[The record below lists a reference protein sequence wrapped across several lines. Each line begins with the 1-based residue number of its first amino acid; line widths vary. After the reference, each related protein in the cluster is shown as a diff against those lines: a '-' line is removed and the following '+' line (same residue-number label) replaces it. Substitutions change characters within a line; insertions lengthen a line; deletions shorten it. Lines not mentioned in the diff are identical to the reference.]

1 MEMKCTDCLIGHGYI
16 CKPLRKVSEVVDKNF
31 DKVEEALNGSGDDP
45 SENYLTQE
53 QADGLY
59 QKKGSY
65 VSPAT
70 LEEYQKLLKEGVGIE
85 ITEDNTI
92 NVTLDT
98 KVFEPVS
105 ELPAVP
111 TDEQKN
117 KILLVPSSTPESGNA
132 CDEYVWL
139 VDGEHPDGYWEKF
152 GSANIDLSGY
162 LKSAEAEKLY
172 QPRGDYAPAAPADDA
187 YAHMSDIPAAPDLSP
202 YLKITEV
209 NGKKVV
215 TLPFD
220 VQIMG
225 TIDEAIY
232 AIASLRKYAQ
242 SEGADVIQVEIG
254 TTSFHLNLNSVDDVT
269 VDTPSGKKT
278 LATTDVASLEKDGL
292 MSKADKAKLDEIN
305 ADEIPWRIDIPVRG
319 TQFNKV
325 FEEETILSEWFHVAS
340 SVDLKQ
346 LILKK
351 QLVEVYGITL
361 TGKPMYYRM
370 PVHYAAFESNTQ
382 VKLVWVGLDTSN
394 DMVAKYTCLIN
405 LDGTVIENG
414 CNVQLTLKTIEV

>member
-1 MEMKCTDCLIGHGYI
+1 MKKLTKLLGETGI
-16 CKPLRKVSEVVDKNF
+16 CPALKRIAEASDANFTEVEKGGQGGGG
-31 DKVEEALNGSGDDP
+31 EQP
-45 SENYLTQE
+45 SENYLTKE
-53 QADGLY
+53 KAD
-59 QKKGSY
+59 
-65 VSPAT
+65 
-70 LEEYQKLLKEGVGIE
+70 E
-85 ITEDNTI
+85 
-92 NVTLDT
+92 
-98 KVFEPVS
+98 
-105 ELPAVP
+105 
-111 TDEQKN
+111 
-117 KILLVPSSTPESGNA
+117 
-132 CDEYVWL
+132 
-139 VDGEHPDGYWEKF
+139 
-152 GSANIDLSGY
+152 
-162 LKSAEAEKLY
+162 LY
-172 QPRGDYAPAAPADDA
+172 QPKGDYAPAAPADDP
-187 YAHMSDIPAAPDLSP
+187 YAKKSQIPELPDLSP

-209 NGKKVV
+209 DGKKVV

-220 VQIMG
+220 AQIMG

-232 AIASLRKYAQ
+232 AIASLRRYAQ

-254 TTSFHLNLNSVDDVT
+254 TTSFHLNLNSADDVT

-278 LATTDVASLEKDGL
+278 LATTDVASVEKDGL
-292 MSKADKAKLDEIN
+292 MSKDDKAKLDGIDDN
-305 ADEIPWRIDIPVRG
+305 NIPWRIDIPVRG

-382 VKLVWVGLDTSN
+382 VKLVWVGLDTNN
-394 DMVAKYTCLIN
+394 DSVAKYTCLIN

-414 CNVQLTLKTIEV
+414 CNVKLTLKTIEVE

>member
-1 MEMKCTDCLIGHGYI
+1 MKKLTKLLGETGI
-16 CKPLRKVSEVVDKNF
+16 CPALKRIAEASDANFTEV
-31 DKVEEALNGSGDDP
+31 EAGGGEQPSG
-45 SENYLTQE
+45 NYLTKE
-53 QADGLY
+53 QAD
-59 QKKGSY
+59 
-65 VSPAT
+65 
-70 LEEYQKLLKEGVGIE
+70 
-85 ITEDNTI
+85 
-92 NVTLDT
+92 
-98 KVFEPVS
+98 
-105 ELPAVP
+105 
-111 TDEQKN
+111 
-117 KILLVPSSTPESGNA
+117 
-132 CDEYVWL
+132 
-139 VDGEHPDGYWEKF
+139 
-152 GSANIDLSGY
+152 
-162 LKSAEAEKLY
+162 EAY
-172 QPRGDYAPAAPADDA
+172 QPKGDYAPAAPADDP
-187 YAHMSDIPAAPDLSP
+187 YAKKSEIPGLPDLSP

-215 TLPFD
+215 ALPFD

-232 AIASLRKYAQ
+232 AIASLRRYAQ

-254 TTSFHLNLNSVDDVT
+254 TTSFHLNLNSADDIT

-292 MSKADKAKLDEIN
+292 MSKGDKAKLDGIN
-305 ADEIPWRIDIPVRG
+305 VDNTPWRIDIPVRG

-325 FEEETILSEWFHVAS
+325 FEEETILSNWFHVATR
-340 SVDLKQ
+340 VDLKS

-361 TGKPMYYRM
+361 TYNPHYYRM
-370 PVHYAAFESNTQ
+370 PVHYAAFESETQ

-414 CNVQLTLKTIEV
+414 CNVQLTLKTIEVE

>member
-1 MEMKCTDCLIGHGYI
+1 MKKLTKLLGETGI
-16 CKPLRKVSEVVDKNF
+16 CPALKRIAEASDANFTEV
-31 DKVEEALNGSGDDP
+31 EAGGGEQPSG
-45 SENYLTQE
+45 NYLTKE
-53 QADGLY
+53 QAD
-59 QKKGSY
+59 
-65 VSPAT
+65 
-70 LEEYQKLLKEGVGIE
+70 
-85 ITEDNTI
+85 
-92 NVTLDT
+92 
-98 KVFEPVS
+98 
-105 ELPAVP
+105 
-111 TDEQKN
+111 
-117 KILLVPSSTPESGNA
+117 
-132 CDEYVWL
+132 
-139 VDGEHPDGYWEKF
+139 
-152 GSANIDLSGY
+152 
-162 LKSAEAEKLY
+162 EAY
-172 QPRGDYAPAAPADDA
+172 QPKGDYAPAAQADDP
-187 YAHMSDIPAAPDLSP
+187 YAKKSEIPELPDLSP

-215 TLPFD
+215 ALPFD

-232 AIASLRKYAQ
+232 AIASLRRYAQ

-254 TTSFHLNLNSVDDVT
+254 TTSFHLNLNSADDVT

-292 MSKADKAKLDEIN
+292 MSKGDKAKLDGIN
-305 ADEIPWRIDIPVRG
+305 VDNTPWRIDIPVRG

-325 FEEETILSEWFHVAS
+325 FEEETILSNWFHVATR
-340 SVDLKQ
+340 VDLKS

-361 TGKPMYYRM
+361 TYNPHYYRM
-370 PVHYAAFESNTQ
+370 PVHYAAFESETQ

-414 CNVQLTLKTIEV
+414 CNVQLTLKTIEVE